1 MKVLKE
7 YRLLIITLVILF
19 ILAIINYYNAIY
31 TPFGNIDTS
40 KISSYSM
47 WFFTINSGIGSAIA
61 FLSQVIIPFVC
72 VYTFFQVIKTGFI
85 QNIITKIPYS
95 KYIKKAIKNSY
106 LKAILLFPLFSLLV
120 FILSSIIFPPEIQ
133 STGYQIHYFPSHIT
147 NPPLHVFLSIISMA
161 LYSLAITNIALI
173 LSKYLKKFYLVLI
186 VTLMVVFLI
195 AFIEGNLVSNILS
208 IFNQELFYNIN
219 IYDDY
224 LCARGN
230 YIVNISFGVLR
241 NAILMIILYFTYKN
255 PEKVVLK
262 SDE

>member
-1 MKVLKE
+1 
-7 YRLLIITLVILF
+7 
-19 ILAIINYYNAIY
+19 
-31 TPFGNIDTS
+31 
-40 KISSYSM
+40 
-47 WFFTINSGIGSAIA
+47 
-61 FLSQVIIPFVC
+61 
-72 VYTFFQVIKTGFI
+72 
-85 QNIITKIPYS
+85 
-95 KYIKKAIKNSY
+95 
-106 LKAILLFPLFSLLV
+106 
-120 FILSSIIFPPEIQ
+120 
-133 STGYQIHYFPSHIT
+133 
-147 NPPLHVFLSIISMA
+147 MA